1 MMIQTQGIKWENNMY
16 PLTVIQVGRAHVGDK
31 MRVCLSDFV
40 IMIEVNRYIFSNL
53 EKYKKA

>member
-1 MMIQTQGIKWENNMY
+1 MY

>member
-1 MMIQTQGIKWENNMY
+1 MMIQTQGIKGENNIY
-16 PLTVIQVGRAHVGDK
+16 PLTVIHVGHAHVGDK
-31 MRVCLSDFV
+31 IKVCLPDFV